1 MSRTA
6 TATQPPT
13 ATAPPVPRER
23 IAMRAYERWVGR
35 GCPAGTDVQD
45 WIEAEA
51 ELKAEVAK
59 TGRVVEQCRPDRP
72 SPNHPAAG
80 CRRPDSVTRPAPAPH
95 RKSRSPCR

>member
-59 TGRVVEQCRPDRP
+59 TGRVVEQRAGSTVAKP
-72 SPNHPAAG
+72 SG
-80 CRRPDSVTRPAPAPH
+80 GWV
-95 RKSRSPCR
+95 SPTGQRY